1 MEDYEIKVHLNTI
14 HSNLMFVGTVLLVQ
28 TVLIAMI
35 LWRVW

>member
-14 HSNLMFVGTVLLVQ
+14 HSNLMSIGILLFVQ
-28 TVLIAMI
+28 TVLIALI